1 MKRRKKLHPAWWM
14 LAGCILLQAGAT
26 GILANCQSV
35 FYSSISGELGISNGA
50 MSLFSTMRT
59 CAIALAAFALP
70 VLYRKVKLRA
80 LLSALSLLACGFFM
94 AESLFS
100 DILHW
105 YLIAIPFGL
114 VCGGLVTAPATLVIN
129 NWFRKKA
136 GLVLGIALAA
146 SGVAGAMI
154 APLCS
159 SLILSLGWRTAIA
172 LVGLL
177 ALLLQLPATALIL
190 RLTPQEVG
198 CDPYGAEEGDEAA
211 GKADGAA
218 QAQISPL
225 ASRASVLIF
234 CALLVILPYSVIQ
247 TSYHYTLF
255 AEQEG
260 LGLAVAANFT
270 SLCMVGNTAGKLLL
284 GVINDRRGAWFTT
297 ITAEIV
303 IVIVISMILFGSG
316 TTNVLILYAAAL
328 LMGLSYSLGAMQ
340 PALLARQIYAGQY
353 TKRYSLLLAVGTLSG
368 ALIDLSIGLA
378 SDLLGSYR
386 LIFQLLAVLNAAAI
400 LIAALLGARERKCRD
415 IPSLAGGKV
424 DGRAAR

>member
-80 LLSALSLLACGFFM
+80 LFSALSLLACGFFM

-114 VCGGLVTAPATLVIN
+114 VCGGLITAPATLVIN

-136 GLVLGIALAA
+136 GLVLGFALAA

-284 GVINDRRGAWFTT
+284 GVINDRRGAWSTT
-297 ITAEIV
+297 ITAE

-316 TTNVLILYAAAL
+316 TANVFILYAAAL
-328 LMGLSYSLGAMQ
+328 LMGLSYSLAAMQ
-340 PALLARQIYAGQY
+340 PALLARQIYASQY
-353 TKRYSLLLAVGTLSG
+353 AKRYSLLLAVGTLSG
-368 ALIDLSIGLA
+368 ALIDLSIGVA

-386 LIFQLLAVLNAAAI
+386 LIFQLLALLNAAAI

>member
-80 LLSALSLLACGFFM
+80 LLTALSLLACGFFM

-136 GLVLGIALAA
+136 GLVLGFALAA

-247 TSYHYTLF
+247 TSCHYTLF

-303 IVIVISMILFGSG
+303 IVVSMILFGSG

-368 ALIDLSIGLA
+368 ALIDLSIGVA

>member
-1 MKRRKKLHPAWWM
+1 M
-14 LAGCILLQAGAT
+14 
-26 GILANCQSV
+26 
-35 FYSSISGELGISNGA
+35 
-50 MSLFSTMRT
+50 
-59 CAIALAAFALP
+59 
-70 VLYRKVKLRA
+70 
-80 LLSALSLLACGFFM
+80 
-94 AESLFS
+94 
-100 DILHW
+100 
-105 YLIAIPFGL
+105 
-114 VCGGLVTAPATLVIN
+114 
-129 NWFRKKA
+129 
-136 GLVLGIALAA
+136 
-146 SGVAGAMI
+146 
-154 APLCS
+154 
-159 SLILSLGWRTAIA
+159 
-172 LVGLL
+172 
-177 ALLLQLPATALIL
+177 
-190 RLTPQEVG
+190 
-198 CDPYGAEEGDEAA
+198 
-211 GKADGAA
+211 
-218 QAQISPL
+218 
-225 ASRASVLIF
+225 LIF

-316 TTNVLILYAAAL
+316 TSNVLILYAAAL

-368 ALIDLSIGLA
+368 ALIDLSIGVA

>member
-1 MKRRKKLHPAWWM
+1 M
-14 LAGCILLQAGAT
+14 
-26 GILANCQSV
+26 
-35 FYSSISGELGISNGA
+35 
-50 MSLFSTMRT
+50 
-59 CAIALAAFALP
+59 
-70 VLYRKVKLRA
+70 
-80 LLSALSLLACGFFM
+80 
-94 AESLFS
+94 
-100 DILHW
+100 
-105 YLIAIPFGL
+105 
-114 VCGGLVTAPATLVIN
+114 
-129 NWFRKKA
+129 
-136 GLVLGIALAA
+136 LGIALAA

-198 CDPYGAEEGDEAA
+198 CDPYGEEEGDEAT

-218 QAQISPL
+218 QAQSSPL

-284 GVINDRRGAWFTT
+284 GVINDRRGAGFTT
-297 ITAEIV
+297 ITAE

-316 TTNVLILYAAAL
+316 TSNVLILYAAAL
-328 LMGLSYSLGAMQ
+328 LMGLSYSLAAMQ

-368 ALIDLSIGLA
+368 ALIDLSIGVA

-386 LIFQLLAVLNAAAI
+386 LIFQLLAILNAAAI
-400 LIAALLGARERKCRD
+400 LIAALLGAREKKCRG
-415 IPSLAGGKV
+415 IPPRADSKA
-424 DGRAAR
+424 DGLAAR